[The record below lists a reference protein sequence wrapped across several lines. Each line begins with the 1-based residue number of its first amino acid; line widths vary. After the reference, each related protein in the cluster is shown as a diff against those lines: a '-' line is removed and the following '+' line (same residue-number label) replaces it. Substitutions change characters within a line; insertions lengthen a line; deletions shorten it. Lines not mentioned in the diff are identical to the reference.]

1 MQRLGRAVFIPNTW
15 MTDRVAQMAG
25 QMCALHENSSHLKLI
40 SYLMHLGNKCVDGDG
55 DHALSFSAPSI

>member
-15 MTDRVAQMAG
+15 MTDRVAQVAG
-25 QMCALHENSSHLKLI
+25 QMCALHENFI

-55 DHALSFSAPSI
+55 DHALSFCAPSI